1 MGTSIS
7 FKRPDGK
14 EAHGYLANAARGNA
28 GGVVVIQEW
37 WGLSENIKG
46 LCDRFAVA
54 GFDALAPDLYAG
66 VVVPYHDMDAANK
79 QMGSLDFI
87 DATTQ
92 TVRGAA
98 QYLARNSAK
107 VGLTGFCLG
116 GAVTII
122 GAAKIPELAAG
133 VVFYGIPPEQAA
145 KPADVRIPLQAH
157 FANKDDWCTP
167 QAVDA
172 FEAAM
177 KAAGK
182 SLELYR
188 YDAEH
193 AFVNEQRMA
202 VHDRAAAELAWGRA
216 TEFFH
221 RHLG

>member
-14 EAHGYLANAARGNA
+14 DAAGYLANAARGNA
-28 GGVVVIQEW
+28 PGVVVIQEW
-37 WGLSENIKG
+37 WGLSEQIKG

-54 GFDALAPDLYAG
+54 GFDALAPDLYKG
-66 VVVPYHDMDAANK
+66 KVVPYHDTDAAGKEMN
-79 QMGSLDFI
+79 SLDFI

-98 QYLARNSAK
+98 QYLSRNGAK

-122 GAAKIPELAAG
+122 GAARIPELAAG

-145 KPADVRIPLQAH
+145 KPADVKIPLQAH
-157 FANKDDWCTP
+157 FANRDDWCTP

-172 FEAAM
+172 FESAM

-182 SLELYR
+182 SLELFR

-193 AFVNEQRMA
+193 AFVNEQRMS

-216 TEFFH
+216 TEFFKK
-221 RHLG
+221 HLG

>member
-1 MGTSIS
+1 M
-7 FKRPDGK
+7 
-14 EAHGYLANAARGNA
+14 N
-28 GGVVVIQEW
+28 
-37 WGLSENIKG
+37 
-46 LCDRFAVA
+46 
-54 GFDALAPDLYAG
+54 
-66 VVVPYHDMDAANK
+66 
-79 QMGSLDFI
+79 SLDFI

-98 QYLARNSAK
+98 QYLARNGAK

-122 GAAKIPELAAG
+122 GATKIRKLAAG

-145 KPADVRIPLQAH
+145 KPADVKIPLQAH

-172 FEAAM
+172 FEKAM

-202 VHDRAAAELAWGRA
+202 VHDRHAAELAGAARRSFSRSIWGEVGAVAGLPAQALSDRIA
-216 TEFFH
+216 VASGGPFRGHWLNPTERLTGIPAPDADRMPEEVSH
-221 RHLG
+221 TPGVLSRTRR